1 MSRKIERDI
10 AEVHKTW
17 NAFRWLAKDRFEGPK
32 VICAYASEG
41 VESQVNAHDVAQ
53 SPNPQMID
61 DE

>member
-53 SPNPQMID
+53 SPNP
-61 DE
+61 